1 MSWVVS
7 PSFSENIVTSGLI
20 QRLDA
25 GIVASYPGTGTTW
38 TDISGNG
45 NNGTLTGGVT
55 FDSANKGSLVFNGT
69 NGYISTALTPP
80 NQNYTISIL
89 FNPTSFSGANRGFFS
104 TYAPSVFNGAYIGI
118 FNTSGNTTLYYNSNG
133 FIAIGRSISLG
144 QWAQLTFINSS
155 NQLSVYLNSD
165 LVASVSGATTHAAP
179 LFIGRTRFNSDYW
192 DGKISSFMVYNRA
205 LSAAEVS
212 QNFNVLRLRYEV

>member
-55 FDSANKGSLVFNGT
+55 FDSANKGSLVLNGT
-69 NGYISTALTPP
+69 NGYISTAFTPP
-80 NQNYTISIL
+80 NQDYTFSVL
-89 FNPTSFSGANRGFFS
+89 FNPANLGGVNRGLFS
-104 TYAPSVFNGAYIGI
+104 TYASAVFTGAYVGYINN
-118 FNTSGNTTLYYNSNG
+118 FTLYYNNNN
-133 FIAIGRSISLG
+133 FVTVNRSIAVG
-144 QWAQLTFINSS
+144 QWAQLTLVNSS
-155 NQLSVYLNSD
+155 NQLSVYVNSD
-165 LVASVSGATTHAAP
+165 SVASASGATTHAAP

-212 QNFNVLRLRYEV
+212 QNFNVLRLRYGV